1 MISIDHLFD
10 SANRIPFREPKV
22 ENIPSFGSI
31 LYTIWNTGGDFVY
44 VGIGGIRGQTAKD
57 RNPRSRITQH
67 WQGMRSGDQFCI
79 YVQDHFVQ
87 PQIIGRPYFAQ
98 NGQIDR
104 MVRKYIHENLSYAY
118 VIDQSDEGN
127 KRVRDYERSIQQG
140 AWQGMKP
147 VLNPI

>member
-1 MISIDHLFD
+1 MIAIDHLFD
-10 SANRIPFREPKV
+10 QANRIQFREPMV

-79 YVQDHFVQ
+79 YVQDHFVL